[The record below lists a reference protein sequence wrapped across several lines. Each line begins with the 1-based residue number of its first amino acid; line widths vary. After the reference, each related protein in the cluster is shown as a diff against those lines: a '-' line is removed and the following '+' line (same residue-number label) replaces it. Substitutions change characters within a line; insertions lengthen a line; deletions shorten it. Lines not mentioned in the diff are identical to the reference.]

1 MSCNWLRATG
11 VSFTNALDFP
21 LAWISLR
28 SMISVSES
36 ISASCNSFSTVRA
49 SYSGYF
55 TDGTVFDYSPAA
67 GIEFDLQSVIP
78 GWTEGIPYFKE
89 GGYGKLLI
97 PSALAYGTKGTGGIP
112 PNSVLI
118 FDVALLEVLW
128 SGLSE
133 TLEIIKRLQT
143 FIALILCFTGRTSE
157 KTDHSGISGSAQ
169 RTRNNCRLWKQ
180 NTFID
185 LILWWCNSVFS

>member
-1 MSCNWLRATG
+1 MKYIFPILVLAFIATSCAKRKAEKQAQKDDEIILNYIEEYNLNATKTSSG
-11 VSFTNALDFP
+11 LYVVIEAPGTG
-21 LAWISLR
+21 
-28 SMISVSES
+28 
-36 ISASCNSFSTVRA
+36 ASCNSFSTVRA

-118 FDVALLEVLW
+118 FDVALLEVL
-128 SGLSE
+128 
-133 TLEIIKRLQT
+133 
-143 FIALILCFTGRTSE
+143 
-157 KTDHSGISGSAQ
+157 
-169 RTRNNCRLWKQ
+169 
-180 NTFID
+180 
-185 LILWWCNSVFS
+185 